1 MTDIRGIIH
10 IAKKGAC
17 QLTHLPAELPLAKR
31 PDSGT
36 SLPVN
41 TTREKNKIFWFTTTY
56 EIHYRIWRSFI
67 TEFGGLLLPN
77 LAKKHVK
84 VAKIPTS
91 QRMRSGEICYYSKEN
106 IRKKKI
112 TCHRNDHRQKERS
125 HKLHHRKYDKRFCV
139 FWRFDDSIAQQDILS
154 VAPDIAVSAR
164 NLIELLLFLCQRTFH
179 MTFLKLHPSYNNLQ
193 TFWELSSRNGL
204 VRICQ

>member
-56 EIHYRIWRSFI
+56 EIHYRIWRTFI
-67 TEFGGLLLPN
+67 TKFGGLLLPN

-91 QRMRSGEICYYSKEN
+91 QRMRSGEFSLCYSAQIEWQLIEILSNY
-106 IRKKKI
+106 
-112 TCHRNDHRQKERS
+112 
-125 HKLHHRKYDKRFCV
+125 RKYLTVSKARGMGCVPSDPCRYAAHEESLDK
-139 FWRFDDSIAQQDILS
+139 
-154 VAPDIAVSAR
+154 
-164 NLIELLLFLCQRTFH
+164 
-179 MTFLKLHPSYNNLQ
+179 
-193 TFWELSSRNGL
+193 
-204 VRICQ
+204 

>member
-36 SLPVN
+36 SLPEN
-41 TTREKNKIFWFTTTY
+41 TTRERKNKIFRFTTTY
-56 EIHYRIWRSFI
+56 EIHYRIWRTSI

-84 VAKIPTS
+84 VAKINENPPPRDCTLG
-91 QRMRSGEICYYSKEN
+91 GEIDY
-106 IRKKKI
+106 
-112 TCHRNDHRQKERS
+112 
-125 HKLHHRKYDKRFCV
+125 
-139 FWRFDDSIAQQDILS
+139 
-154 VAPDIAVSAR
+154 
-164 NLIELLLFLCQRTFH
+164 LIHVQR
-179 MTFLKLHPSYNNLQ
+179 
-193 TFWELSSRNGL
+193 ELSQVFMSSKLSNL
-204 VRICQ
+204 LPFPLAISLSALSNLAKNSSFDICIESSFRFAILRR